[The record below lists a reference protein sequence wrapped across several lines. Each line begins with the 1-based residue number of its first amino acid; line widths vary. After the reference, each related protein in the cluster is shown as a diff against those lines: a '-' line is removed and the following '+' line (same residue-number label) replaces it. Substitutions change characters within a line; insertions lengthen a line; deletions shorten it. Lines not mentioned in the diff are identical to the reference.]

1 MLIALASILYGS
13 VMAFTQTNARLVAGY
28 SSVAQLGFITL
39 GIFTL
44 RPDGADGA
52 VLQMVNHGLVV
63 APLLLLFVILVE
75 RAGSDDITRMG
86 GLAMRAP
93 VLAAMF
99 LIITMALLAI
109 PGSSNFIGEIYILFG
124 TFESKSVLALVA
136 FAGVAMAAYYALR
149 LFQHAM
155 HGRKRDDVES
165 REIPWREGADRRR
178 PDRLHRRPGAA
189 PQLHPAPCRRLGRA
203 PSSRRSTRR
212 VRRGGGAKDELQRSR
227 DRLRRALAG
236 HRPDRRALRRP
247 DGRAAAAD
255 QPLLRSPA

>member
-1 MLIALASILYGS
+1 VAPLPALAVFSAVLSKVAAYGFLRIVLPIFPDATIEFQEVMMLIALASILYGS

-63 APLLLLFVILVE
+63 APLLLLFVVLVE

-93 VLAAMF
+93 VMAAMF

-124 TFESKSVLALVA
+124 AFESKIAIGLIA
-136 FAGVAMAAYYALR
+136 FAGVVMAGYYALR
-149 LFQHAM
+149 LFQQSM
-155 HGRKRDDVES
+155 HNRKRDEVES
-165 REIPWREGADRRR
+165 REIPLREGAIV
-178 PDRLHRRPGAA
+178 GALVA
-189 PQLHPAPCRRLGRA
+189 CIVALALHPN
-203 PSSRRSTRR
+203 
-212 VRRGGGAKDELQRSR
+212 VI
-227 DRLRRALAG
+227 LRRIDNSVNSQLTSVEESRGQEVA
-236 HRPDRRALRRP
+236 RR
-247 DGRAAAAD
+247 
-255 QPLLRSPA
+255 